1 MAWTEREITTGDLH
15 GTLIAPDKSKS
26 KSNSNSTS
34 ISDATVLILPGS
46 GPVDRNGNL
55 PNARNDGLKRLAHGL
70 ANQGIGS
77 LRIDKRGVG
86 ASSVAGLREEDLRFD
101 TYVADAV
108 SWLKVLHARRD
119 TAQRDTGRI
128 FLLGHSEGALVA
140 TLAAQ
145 REDVAGLILV
155 AGAGE
160 PAGRVLRRQLSA
172 AGAPDY
178 LQDESRKISES
189 LEQGVQVA
197 SVRPE
202 LMSIYR
208 QSVQPYLMSWLPI
221 DPAEELSHVKAPVLI
236 VQGTTDLQV
245 TPDNARWLAAV
256 RPDAKLVFIDGM
268 NHALRKAPADPEAN
282 FATYTDPRLP
292 LAKKFVPALADF
304 VREH

>member
-1 MAWTEREITTGDLH
+1 MAWNEQEITTGDLH
-15 GTLIAPDKSKS
+15 GTLIAPDKSQ
-26 KSNSNSTS
+26 SNSN
-34 ISDATVLILPGS
+34 SDATVLILPGS

-70 ANQGIGS
+70 AKQGIGS
-77 LRIDKRGVG
+77 LRIDKRGIG
-86 ASSVAGLREEDLRFD
+86 ASRTAGLREEDLRFD
-101 TYVADAV
+101 TYVDDAV
-108 SWLKVLHARRD
+108 SWLKVLQARGN
-119 TAQRDTGRI
+119 AGRI
-128 FLLGHSEGALVA
+128 FVLGHSEGALVA

-145 REDVAGLILV
+145 KQDVAGVILL

-160 PAGRVLRRQLSA
+160 PAGQILMKQLSA

-178 LQDESRKISES
+178 VQDESRRISES

-208 QSVQPYLMSWLPI
+208 QSVQPYLMSWLRL

-245 TPDNARWLAAV
+245 TPDNAHRLAAV
-256 RPDAKLVFIDGM
+256 RPDAKLVVIDGM
-268 NHALRKAPADPEAN
+268 NHVLREAPADPQAN
-282 FATYTDPRLP
+282 FATYVDPQLP
-292 LAKKFVPALADF
+292 LAKKLVPALADF